1 MIENIPLN
9 YLIIALC
16 LAIIFSIYLLYKK
29 IDNKNDRKKD
39 LGIEREIRDG
49 LGQLT
54 NRLKAIDEKQ
64 KELGNVKEIVI
75 DFKNLFNNKTERGK
89 LGEEYLEGII
99 QDTLQ
104 KKHYKFQHTLSNNKR
119 VDCFLT
125 LGSSNESFA
134 IDSKLSWENYKKM
147 QEASDTNSRNG
158 YAKEF
163 SVDINKHINDVS
175 EKYIITGETAPI
187 ALMFVA
193 SEGVFRAIEDSSHNF
208 IKKARAKNVVIL
220 SPNTLWSFLRTYKL
234 LIQNKEMYE
243 KSHILQKEVTSL
255 TKDVSLLVDRFFS
268 IGDKQDKIT
277 EDFRKLKISVDKIQT
292 RSERIKN
299 LDLDQKEKVENK
311 K

>member
-29 IDNKNDRKKD
+29 IDNKNDLKKD

-163 SVDINKHINDVS
+163 AVDINKHINDVS

-193 SEGVFRAIEDSSHNF
+193 SEGVFRAIEDSSNNF

>member
-9 YLIIALC
+9 YMIIALC
-16 LAIIFSIYLLYKK
+16 LTIIFCIYLLYKK
-29 IDNKNDRKKD
+29 VDNKNDLKKD

-54 NRLKAIDEKQ
+54 IRLKAIDEKQ
-64 KELGNVKEIVI
+64 KELENVKEIVI

-104 KKHYKFQHTLSNNKR
+104 KKHYKFQHTLSNKKR

-147 QEASDTNSRNG
+147 QEASDTNSRNS

-163 SVDINKHINDVS
+163 ASDINKHINDVS

-193 SEGVFRAIEDSSHNF
+193 SEGVFRAIEDSSQNF
-208 IKKARAKNVVIL
+208 VKIARTKNVVIL

-299 LDLDQKEKVENK
+299 LDLDQKEKVENIK
-311 K
+311 

>member
-29 IDNKNDRKKD
+29 IDNKNDLKKD

-175 EKYIITGETAPI
+175 EKYIIPGETAPI

>member
-29 IDNKNDRKKD
+29 IDNKNDLKKD

-193 SEGVFRAIEDSSHNF
+193 SEGVFRAIEDSSQNF
-208 IKKARAKNVVIL
+208 VKIARTKNVVIL

>member
-29 IDNKNDRKKD
+29 IDNKNDLKKD

-193 SEGVFRAIEDSSHNF
+193 SEGVFRAIEDSSQNF
-208 IKKARAKNVVIL
+208 VKIARTKNVVIL

-299 LDLDQKEKVENK
+299 LDLDQKEKVENIK
-311 K
+311 

>member
-29 IDNKNDRKKD
+29 IDNKNDLKKD

-163 SVDINKHINDVS
+163 ALDINKHINDVS

-277 EDFRKLKISVDKIQT
+277 EDFRKLKISVAKIQT

>member
-29 IDNKNDRKKD
+29 IDNKNDLKKD

-147 QEASDTNSRNG
+147 QEASDTNNRNG

-163 SVDINKHINDVS
+163 AVDINKHINDVS

>member
-29 IDNKNDRKKD
+29 IDNKNDLKKD

-134 IDSKLSWENYKKM
+134 IDSKLSWENYRKM

-175 EKYIITGETAPI
+175 EKYIIPGETAPI

>member
-29 IDNKNDRKKD
+29 IDNKNDLKKD